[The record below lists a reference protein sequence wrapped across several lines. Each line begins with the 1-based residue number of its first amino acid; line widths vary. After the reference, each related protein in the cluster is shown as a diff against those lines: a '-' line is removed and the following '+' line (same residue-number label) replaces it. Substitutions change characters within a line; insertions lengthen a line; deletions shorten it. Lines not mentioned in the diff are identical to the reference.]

1 MAAGLIAEGPG
12 RGRLGRHA
20 VDLRLRTEAG
30 ASSTLRAS
38 YKTRESGDDIFI

>member
-30 ASSTLRAS
+30 ASSLRAS